1 MSKEVIITGASGEI
15 GFAAAKKFASEG
27 FNLYLTGF
35 NNYEGLCNDSEALS
49 DLYKAKI
56 KTYKCDVADFSQ
68 VNRVCNQILTEAGSL
83 DLLINNAGMSVVGL
97 DQDMKEE
104 EWLRLCNTNLSS
116 VMYFCRNVIPTMVKT
131 GKGRIINISS
141 MWGVQGAS
149 CEAAYSATKGGINA
163 YTKALGKELAP
174 SEIPVNAIA
183 FGAIDTKMNGHLSED
198 EKKMLCEEIPFGRM
212 ASAEEAAEMIYN
224 VYCAPKYMTAQIIGF
239 DGGY

>member
-35 NNYEGLCNDSEALS
+35 SNYEGLCCDSEALS
-49 DLYKAKI
+49 NLYKVKI
-56 KTYKCDVADFSQ
+56 KTYKCDVSDYSE
-68 VNRVCNQILTEAGSL
+68 VKNVCKKILSETEEVE
-83 DLLINNAGMSVVGL
+83 LLVNNAGMSVVGL

-104 EWLRLCNTNLSS
+104 EWMKLCNTNLSS
-116 VMYFCRNVIPTMVKT
+116 AMYFCRNLVPSMVSRKR
-131 GKGRIINISS
+131 GKIINISS
-141 MWGVQGAS
+141 MWGVYGAS

-174 SEIPVNAIA
+174 SGISVNAIA
-183 FGAIDTKMNGHLSED
+183 FGAIDTKMNGHLSD
-198 EKKMLCEEIPFGRM
+198 EEKSVLCDEIPFGRM
-212 ASAEEAAEMIYN
+212 ATADEAADMVYN
-224 VYCAPKYMTAQIIGF
+224 VYCAPNYMTAQVIGF